1 MYLILSSLV
10 SNLYFFPFIPAHIN
24 QYLLI
29 YFSRFK
35 KKYHY
40 FEGIEFSTTVEY
52 CKSAKKAL
60 SMHINKTARIKAMI
74 KLV

>member
-10 SNLYFFPFIPAHIN
+10 SNLYFFPFIPARIN

-35 KKYHY
+35 KNY